1 MIPIKVCIFRSD
13 HIYTTNGNLHLG
25 VNGRTNRYRGTRH
38 EFQTGSSNTERLE
51 INDTEMV
58 INEGSADYN
67 FRVESN
73 NSANMLFVDAGLDR
87 IGIGTGYLPSQTLIK
102 VLLEDF

>member
-1 MIPIKVCIFRSD
+1 MHFQSD
-13 HIYTTNGNLHLG
+13 HIYTTNGDLHLG

-73 NSANMLFVDAGLDR
+73 NSANMLFVDAGN
-87 IGIGTGYLPSQTLIK
+87 T
-102 VLLEDF
+102 